1 MQKKRRE
8 FIKFSTLGMLGLVL
22 AGGIAGVPYLKA
34 TTLKVRPPGAV
45 KEDEFLALCIKCGQC
60 LQVCPYHSIELDNI
74 STGHGIGT
82 PIIDTLNRACYLC
95 TALPCVLACP
105 SGALDHNVSK
115 PEDIEPMGIGVLENS
130 NRCIAISKEP
140 VEKKHIERIYSH
152 PHSNKQEVE
161 VLEKLETFVGKQC
174 TICAD
179 MCPYPDA
186 IEAIEMVDDTL
197 AGGFRPQF
205 NDKCVGCGVCEEL
218 CPTNAITIKPQLTYK
233 DYYVKGKR

>member
-1 MQKKRRE
+1 MKKQRRE
-8 FIKFSTLGMLGLVL
+8 FIQFSTLGILGLVL
-22 AGGIAGVPYLKA
+22 AGGVAGVPYMKA

-45 KEDEFLALCIKCGQC
+45 NEEDFLALCIKCGQC
-60 LQVCPYHSIELDNI
+60 LQVCPYHSIELD
-74 STGHGIGT
+74 SLFAGHGIGT
-82 PIIDTLNRACYLC
+82 PYVDTLNRACYLC

-115 PEDIEPMGIGVLENS
+115 PEDLEAMGIGVLENS
-130 NRCIAISKEP
+130 NRCIAISKEN
-140 VEKKHIERIYSH
+140 VEKKHISRIYSH
-152 PHSNKQEVE
+152 PNKNEQEQEV
-161 VLEKLETFVGKQC
+161 LDKLETFVGKGC

-186 IEAIEMVDDTL
+186 IEAIEMIPDSL

-218 CPTNAITIKPQLTYK
+218 CPTNAITIKPRLNYE